1 MNENVKPL
9 TLICLRCHPLSDPPL
24 AWRAAS
30 SQPNRY
36 VNLVHSGEHHVRG
49 AGEGGEHNRRE
60 GREMTRAFTVMRF
73 PL

>member
-9 TLICLRCHPLSDPPL
+9 TLICLICHPLADPPL
-24 AWRAAS
+24 SRHAAS

-36 VNLVHSGEHHVRG
+36 VNLVLSGEQCVRG
-49 AGEGGEHNRRE
+49 AGEGGAQRGE
-60 GREMTRAFTVMRF
+60 GREMTRAFTVMRS